1 MSTSKLAVLTITL
14 VVRAVRGEHFGF
26 QFDFFRFLLAL
37 GLRIQK
43 LIQFS
48 SG

>member
-1 MSTSKLAVLTITL
+1 MTTSKLAVLTITL
-14 VVRAVRGEHFGF
+14 AVRAVRGGHFGF
-26 QFDFFRFLLAL
+26 QFDFFRFRFEL